1 VPRLCRFLGE
11 AAVGYSGLR
20 VLAGNFTRAAFEAAP
35 LRAEF
40 VALRERLP
48 ERVVQ
53 FAGWFVLG
61 VVAFLVELGLLAITH
76 QLMHWPL
83 WIASAVAAELVLLSR
98 FLSTD
103 RLVFGYRRPSFG
115 RCWRF
120 HAAAAGSFL
129 VSWVVLNGSA
139 DLFGVQYALAAFLG
153 TVAAFLWSCVTNFL
167 WVWRASPTPIVK
179 DRR

>member
-1 VPRLCRFLGE
+1 
-11 AAVGYSGLR
+11 LR
-20 VLAGNFTRAAFEAAP
+20 VLAGNFKRAAIDSAP

-40 VALRERLP
+40 AALLERVP

-61 VVAFLVELGLLAITH
+61 VVAFGVELCLLAITH

-83 WIASAVAAELVLLSR
+83 WIASAVAAELVLLGR

-103 RLVFGYRRPSFG
+103 RLVFGYDRPSFA

-139 DLFGVQYALAAFLG
+139 DLFAVQYAIAAFLG
-153 TVAAFLWSCVTNFL
+153 TVAAFLWSCLTNFL
-167 WVWRASPTPIVK
+167 WVWRASTTSA
-179 DRR
+179 